1 VGGTAGSTGR
11 IPSKQQRP
19 AQKTNLAGN
28 KSNTGPTTP
37 SNLILVGA
45 ILGAF
50 GVRGEIRVKSFTAA
64 PENVFAYGP
73 LLDESGRVVLTPKK
87 WRPLNDALAVTAP
100 EIPTRE
106 AAEALKGTRLYVLR
120 DALPATD
127 DGEYYAADLIGCAV
141 AGADGAALGV
151 VKAVTDFGA
160 GDLLEIDQSG
170 RVWRL
175 PFTNENVPTIDLK
188 ARIITVDPPAGLLP
202 E

>member
-1 VGGTAGSTGR
+1 
-11 IPSKQQRP
+11 
-19 AQKTNLAGN
+19 
-28 KSNTGPTTP
+28 
-37 SNLILVGA
+37 LILVGA

-100 EIPTRE
+100 EVPTRE
-106 AAEALKGTRLYVLR
+106 AAEALKGTRLYVQR
-120 DALPATD
+120 DALPAIED
-127 DGEYYAADLIGCAV
+127 DEYYAADLIGCAV
-141 AGADGAALGV
+141 VGVDGATLGL
-151 VKAVTDFGA
+151 VKAVNDYGA

-188 ARIITVDPPAGLLP
+188 TRIITVDPPTGLLP